1 MRCGLHAW
9 SLFLLAVLA
18 VIILAT
24 IALIRSE
31 NEPRNAGLPMV
42 ETAP

>member
-1 MRCGLHAW
+1 MRCGLHTW
-9 SLFLLAVLA
+9 SLALWSVLA

-31 NEPRNAGLPMV
+31 NEPRNAGLPLV
-42 ETAP
+42 AKGE